1 MNKIYKLKFDKRRN
15 ELVIVSEITAGA
27 GKEKSTGHL
36 ADLTALSPFR
46 KLLGT
51 LTPVALLTGLIAG
64 LLPAMALAADLPTGG
79 QIVGGQGSISTS
91 GNQMTIHQQTQNMAT
106 NWHSFDIGKN
116 NTVQFVQPNSSSVA
130 LNRVTGASGSQIMG
144 TLKANGQ
151 VFILNPNGVLFGK
164 NARVDVGGLV
174 ASTKNISTTD
184 FMKGQYTLS
193 GSGNPGAQV
202 VNQGSLTTSKGG
214 YIVLAGERVSNS
226 GTVTT
231 PSGKTILAAG
241 KTVTLQLDNGGL
253 TSVSVN
259 GSVVNALVE
268 NQGLISATNGQVY
281 LTAKGQ
287 DMLLNTVVNN
297 SGTVEAKG
305 LANRGGEIVLNG
317 GDSGVVSQS
326 GHLLADSQTGQGGKI
341 TLEGQNIHLAGGSLT
356 TATGKTG
363 GGEVYVGGGWQGQ
376 DSHIKNASKVV
387 MDKTATV
394 DVSATEN
401 GNGGT
406 AVLWSDDY
414 TNFRGTV
421 LAKGGAKSGD
431 GGRVET
437 SSHRNL
443 QASGAVDASARAGHG
458 GEWLLDPTDVT
469 IVGAGADT
477 GIDSATADGTDI
489 FTPTA
494 SGGQILNSSIVN
506 QLNAG
511 TSVTVKTSGTDTDGE
526 TGNITVNANI
536 IKTAGT
542 DAKLTLLADNNISTG
557 DNVSIGA
564 TTGKLNL
571 DLLAGNTTNNASIS
585 LGKFINIS
593 LNGGDLLADAGNSA
607 SGVSLTFMNNG
618 KIKGGNVTLNLS
630 RGLGGYAYNVNAD
643 NDLTINGSVTGSTGW
658 GAVLGFTAGGKLAMN
673 SPGSISLQA
682 NDPGNGGGRVLISGD
697 KGVTLNAAAG
707 TVTLNAAKAAT
718 NGVNI
723 TSGNGAVSIT
733 NMVQDGSNGMTLTNA
748 NISSK
753 DGIVLNGTTFW
764 GQAVV
769 MSGVNLTTGGDVD
782 ITGLAKN
789 LTTGGL
795 GAASSSGVQLSG
807 SNISSTGGNITL
819 TGTAGTDIS
828 HPSISSLQV
837 SNSTLTTNNA
847 LTLNGTTETTTGVKV
862 TGSTLSAATL
872 NVNGVAHVQGTGF
885 SLATSQLLGGLAD
898 LTNVSLSSAG
908 SAAGAQNVLDNSIVN
923 DANRDTLLAKR
934 IENMTS
940 VEMNGTAIFDDSA
953 KSDKGW
959 THDYSSVDTPNGGW
973 IFNNTSVT
981 AGGDVNLKG
990 VAFTNATVTVSN
1002 GSLTLDN
1009 GGAVPLT
1016 GTTVTVNDG
1025 AVSVHSG
1032 GGNIDL
1038 TKGNISAK
1046 RDITLKTDNGTVL
1059 ISGTNATVKANIT
1072 SSDGDIMITGNSGNS
1087 MGVRLVNANLTSIN
1101 MSINGS
1107 AIGGSNDD
1115 MASFGAVS
1123 LFGAD
1128 EFHVANTGHGEM
1140 NGYVNN
1146 YLDLTRN
1153 GAIVIGQIFAG
1164 GDTNVVFDGSFDI
1177 KGDAFTTGAKPS
1189 STYDIFF
1196 NNGSS
1201 SITFKGGKSSMTSCS
1216 HGVYTRFSAYS
1227 ATHTTNFILDGA
1239 DFVFNVTAGTAPHQG
1254 LSMLGTIEF
1263 NKYTSGFAFSGNGNA
1278 QLNIHTSSQEEGIY
1292 LNRLTNKDL
1301 LGNFSLNVT
1310 NDIGDAIVMLGH
1322 TAVNLVNATITG
1334 TSGTGAGFRLEST
1347 DKSNVS
1353 LGNNTITGISKTGS
1367 GIKLIGNNI
1376 TLSNGTLNGTSGNGS
1391 GVVLTGGSNYTLD
1404 GASVTGTA
1412 ADGSGIAVNGTL
1424 TVNNGTV
1431 VKGLATGGG
1440 SGVTVSGD
1448 LVTDSGDGISIT
1460 GTAFSGD
1467 GVKVDGDTT
1476 LTNAMLNGRADS
1488 GNGVN
1493 IAGNLTTDS
1502 STQVSG
1508 HAASGTG
1515 VNLGAALTGASV
1527 KGSSDTGTG
1536 VQLADNAVVTEA
1548 VLNGTSASG
1557 DGVTFTGNVKM
1568 DDTSAAKLN
1577 ASSTSGTGLK
1587 LADNANVSIQTI
1599 TKVTQEKKDADGNP
1613 VLDAD
1618 GNPETETITTQAP
1631 VTTPVTLTGTSEQ
1644 GSGIATEGNVSI
1656 SGIVLNG
1663 STTADT
1669 GTGVS
1674 LGGNLTIAD
1683 DISGVTAGATGNGTA
1698 LVVNNASIHSDGYTD
1713 SGKDFVINASV
1724 SGNGTAIKTQGSS
1737 QLDEVVLNGNA
1748 TGGGTAVELGG
1759 QVSGANITGTSD
1771 SGTAVRVTDG
1781 AGVDGSA
1788 VKGHSDS
1795 GTGLQV
1801 SGNASLN
1808 NSDLSGTTQ
1817 TGTGA
1822 AVTGSLTADTSSQ
1835 VTGSATQ
1842 DGGTGV
1848 TVDGSVTGAT
1858 VTGDAT
1864 SGDAVRIA
1872 DGSQLTGADIKGT
1885 SVTGSGIKTQ
1895 GNVSLEGGTQLAGG
1909 SQQGA
1914 ALDVSGTL
1922 NHDPDSSVTTTPD
1935 NTGSVIGNENIH
1947 EVIPVVPP
1955 MPDEGGNNQP
1965 DQKPG
1970 GDTDKPTVPSEPDQK
1985 PGGDT
1990 DKPTVPSEPDQKPG
2004 GDTDKPTVPS
2014 EPDHNQ
2020 EHDHNQSHNAS
2031 LRKQAEVN
2039 SLRQG
2044 AANAQVTQMNRAS
2057 QDGFH
2062 AAGSPPVPVS
2072 GYQPAE
2078 QTVDISLCDDSDCQS
2093 ESLDAGRPAQ
2103 GRAKTSG
2110 R

>member
-1 MNKIYKLKFDKRRN
+1 MNRIYKLKFDKRRN

-144 TLKANGQ
+144 ILKANGQ

-819 TGTAGTDIS
+819 TGTAGTDVS

-847 LTLNGTTETTTGVKV
+847 LTLNGTTDTTTGVKV

-872 NVNGVAHVQGTGF
+872 NVNGVARVQGTGF

-1412 ADGSGIAVNGTL
+1412 AAGSGIAVNGTL

-1440 SGVTVSGD
+1440 NGVTVSGD

-1548 VLNGTSASG
+1548 VLNGSSTSG
-1557 DGVTFTGNVKM
+1557 DGVAVTGSVTL

-1872 DGSQLTGADIKGT
+1872 DGSQFTGADIKGT

-1955 MPDEGGNNQP
+1955 MPDEGGNNQ
-1965 DQKPG
+1965 
-1970 GDTDKPTVPSEPDQK
+1970 
-1985 PGGDT
+1985 
-1990 DKPTVPSEPDQKPG
+1990 PDQKPG

>member
-27 GKEKSTGHL
+27 GKERSTGHI

-872 NVNGVAHVQGTGF
+872 NVNGVARVQGTGF

-953 KSDKGW
+953 KADKGW

-1059 ISGTNATVKANIT
+1059 ISGANATVKANIT

-1216 HGVYTRFSAYS
+1216 HGVYTRFSAYV

-1263 NKYTSGFAFSGNGNA
+1263 NKYSSGFAFSGNGNV

-1301 LGNFSLNVT
+1301 LGDFSLNVT

-1440 SGVTVSGD
+1440 NGVTVSGD

-1460 GTAFSGD
+1460 GTASSGD
-1467 GVKVDGDTT
+1467 GIKVDGDTT

-1548 VLNGTSASG
+1548 VLNGSSTSG
-1557 DGVTFTGNVKM
+1557 DGVAVTGSVTL
-1568 DDTSAAKLN
+1568 DDTSAAALN

-1587 LADNANVSIQTI
+1587 FADNANVSIQTI

-1872 DGSQLTGADIKGT
+1872 DGSQFTGADIKGT
-1885 SVTGSGIKTQ
+1885 SVTGTGIKTQ
-1895 GNVSLEGGTQLAGG
+1895 GNVSLEGGAKLAGG
-1909 SQQGA
+1909 SEQGA

-1935 NTGSVIGNENIH
+1935 NTGSVIGHENIH

-1955 MPDEGGNNQP
+1955 MPDEGGNNQ
-1965 DQKPG
+1965 
-1970 GDTDKPTVPSEPDQK
+1970 PDQK

>member
-15 ELVIVSEITAGA
+15 ELVVVSEITAGM
-27 GKEKSTGHL
+27 GKEKTTGQL
-36 ADLTALSPFR
+36 ADLVALSPFR

-91 GNQMTIHQQTQNMAT
+91 GNQMTIHQQTQNMAA

-387 MDKTATV
+387 MDKAATV

-607 SGVSLTFMNNG
+607 SGVSLTFVNNG

-819 TGTAGTDIS
+819 TGTAGTDVS

-837 SNSTLTTNNA
+837 SNSTFTTNNA

-872 NVNGVAHVQGTGF
+872 NVNGVARVQGTGF

-1059 ISGTNATVKANIT
+1059 ISGANATVKANIT
-1072 SSDGDIMITGNSGNS
+1072 SSDGDIMITGNSGTS

-1201 SITFKGGKSSMTSCS
+1201 SITFKGGKSSLTSCS

-1412 ADGSGIAVNGTL
+1412 AAGSGIAVNGTL

-1440 SGVTVSGD
+1440 NGVTVSGD
-1448 LVTDSGDGISIT
+1448 LVTDSGDGISIS
-1460 GTAFSGD
+1460 GTASSGD
-1467 GVKVDGDTT
+1467 GIKVDGDTT
-1476 LTNAMLNGRADS
+1476 LTNATLNGGADS
-1488 GNGVN
+1488 GVGVN

-1599 TKVTQEKKDADGNP
+1599 TKVTQEKKDSDGNP

-1872 DGSQLTGADIKGT
+1872 DGSQFTGADIKGT

-1955 MPDEGGNNQP
+1955 VPDE
-1965 DQKPG
+1965 G

-2020 EHDHNQSHNAS
+2020 EHDHNHSHNAS

-2062 AAGSPPVPVS
+2062 AAGSPSVPVS

-2078 QTVDISLCDDSDCQS
+2078 QTVDISLCDGSDCQS
-2093 ESLDAGRPAQ
+2093 ESLDAGTPSQ
-2103 GRAKTSG
+2103 GRAKASG

>member
-27 GKEKSTGHL
+27 GKERSTGHI

-106 NWHSFDIGKN
+106 NWYSFDIGKN

-174 ASTKNISTTD
+174 AATKNISTTD

-387 MDKTATV
+387 MDKAATV

-789 LTTGGL
+789 LTTGVL

-819 TGTAGTDIS
+819 TGTAGTDVS

-872 NVNGVAHVQGTGF
+872 NVNGVARVQGTGF

-1046 RDITLKTDNGTVL
+1046 GNITLKADAGSIA
-1059 ISGTNATVKANIT
+1059 ISGTNASVKANIT
-1072 SSDGDIMITGNSGNS
+1072 STEGGVNLVSMQAINITNANFLADKDISLNVASEVMGTLGIGNASFTSQSGDVDLFLDTKKINRIYTTADSQYGGLIFSGENSFEAKNINISALSSKDAHGFSLLFESGAILNLKGETHINASNESDGTGRMDAALGIRYRRAQINVSDGDLYITANALSGSAILSFLTTGQWADGGFEFVLNNSNLYIDANSKFWYGITLGGYGGSTYANGLTFKGKGNVSVHGQGALGGIIFSRLYTGELDGNVQLTGVGGRAAGIDASLNTVFQGGVSLSGS
-1087 MGVRLVNANLTSIN
+1087 SADDVGVLLSFGPGIQEHNMNLNGSN
-1101 MSINGS
+1101 VAGSSENGS
-1107 AIGGSNDD
+1107 AGILIEGKNI
-1115 MASFGAVS
+1115 SF
-1123 LFGAD
+1123 
-1128 EFHVANTGHGEM
+1128 T
-1140 NGYVNN
+1140 
-1146 YLDLTRN
+1146 
-1153 GAIVIGQIFAG
+1153 
-1164 GDTNVVFDGSFDI
+1164 
-1177 KGDAFTTGAKPS
+1177 
-1189 STYDIFF
+1189 
-1196 NNGSS
+1196 
-1201 SITFKGGKSSMTSCS
+1201 
-1216 HGVYTRFSAYS
+1216 
-1227 ATHTTNFILDGA
+1227 
-1239 DFVFNVTAGTAPHQG
+1239 
-1254 LSMLGTIEF
+1254 
-1263 NKYTSGFAFSGNGNA
+1263 
-1278 QLNIHTSSQEEGIY
+1278 
-1292 LNRLTNKDL
+1292 
-1301 LGNFSLNVT
+1301 
-1310 NDIGDAIVMLGH
+1310 
-1322 TAVNLVNATITG
+1322 
-1334 TSGTGAGFRLEST
+1334 
-1347 DKSNVS
+1347 
-1353 LGNNTITGISKTGS
+1353 
-1367 GIKLIGNNI
+1367 
-1376 TLSNGTLNGTSGNGS
+1376 NGTLTGTATSGNGS
-1391 GVVLTGGSNYTLD
+1391 GVVLTGGGNYTLD
-1404 GASVTGTA
+1404 GASITGTA
-1412 ADGSGIAVNGTL
+1412 ADGSGIAVNGML
-1424 TVNNGTV
+1424 TVNNGTTV
-1431 VKGLATGGG
+1431 EGHATGSGN
-1440 SGVTVSGD
+1440 GVTVSGD
-1448 LVTDSGDGISIT
+1448 LATDSGDGISIS
-1460 GTAFSGD
+1460 GTASSGD
-1467 GVKVDGDTT
+1467 GIKVDGDTT
-1476 LTNAMLNGRADS
+1476 LTNATLNGGADS
-1488 GNGVN
+1488 GVGVN

-1548 VLNGTSASG
+1548 VLNGSSTSG
-1557 DGVTFTGNVKM
+1557 DGVAVTGSVTL
-1568 DDTSAAKLN
+1568 DDTSAAALN
-1577 ASSTSGTGLK
+1577 ASSTSGKGLK

-1618 GNPETETITTQAP
+1618 GNPETETITTHAP

-1713 SGKDFVINASV
+1713 SGRDFVINASV

-1970 GDTDKPTVPSEPDQK
+1970 GDTDKPTVPSEPD
-1985 PGGDT
+1985 
-1990 DKPTVPSEPDQKPG
+1990 
-2004 GDTDKPTVPS
+2004 
-2014 EPDHNQ
+2014 HNQ

>member
-15 ELVIVSEITAGA
+15 ELVVVSEITAGM
-27 GKEKSTGHL
+27 GKEKTTGQL
-36 ADLTALSPFR
+36 ADLVALSPFR

-91 GNQMTIHQQTQNMAT
+91 GNQMTIHQQTQNMAA

-387 MDKTATV
+387 MDKAATV

-795 GAASSSGVQLSG
+795 GVASSSGVQLSG
-807 SNISSTGGNITL
+807 SNITSTGGNITL
-819 TGTAGTDIS
+819 TGTAGTDVS

-837 SNSTLTTNNA
+837 SNSTFTTNNA

-872 NVNGVAHVQGTGF
+872 NVNGVARVQGTGF

-1059 ISGTNATVKANIT
+1059 ISGANATVKANIT
-1072 SSDGDIMITGNSGNS
+1072 SSDGDIMITGNSGTS

-1201 SITFKGGKSSMTSCS
+1201 SITFKGGKSSLTSCS

-1412 ADGSGIAVNGTL
+1412 AAGSGIAVNGTL

-1440 SGVTVSGD
+1440 NGVTVSGD
-1448 LVTDSGDGISIT
+1448 LVTDSGDGISIS
-1460 GTAFSGD
+1460 GTASSGD
-1467 GVKVDGDTT
+1467 GIKVDGDTT
-1476 LTNAMLNGRADS
+1476 LTNATLNGGADS
-1488 GNGVN
+1488 GVGVN

-1599 TKVTQEKKDADGNP
+1599 TKVTQEKKDSDGNP

-1872 DGSQLTGADIKGT
+1872 DGSQFTGADIKGT

-1955 MPDEGGNNQP
+1955 VPDE
-1965 DQKPG
+1965 G

-2062 AAGSPPVPVS
+2062 AAGSPSVPVS

-2078 QTVDISLCDDSDCQS
+2078 QTVDISLCDGSDCQS
-2093 ESLDAGRPAQ
+2093 ESLDAGTPSQ
-2103 GRAKTSG
+2103 GRAKASG

>member
-1 MNKIYKLKFDKRRN
+1 
-15 ELVIVSEITAGA
+15 
-27 GKEKSTGHL
+27 
-36 ADLTALSPFR
+36 
-46 KLLGT
+46 

-819 TGTAGTDIS
+819 TGTAGTDVS

-837 SNSTLTTNNA
+837 SNSTLTTNNV

-872 NVNGVAHVQGTGF
+872 NVNGVARVQGTGF

-1548 VLNGTSASG
+1548 VLNGSSTSG
-1557 DGVTFTGNVKM
+1557 DGVAVTGSVTL

-1872 DGSQLTGADIKGT
+1872 DGSQFTGADIKGT

-1955 MPDEGGNNQP
+1955 VPDEGGNNQ
-1965 DQKPG
+1965 
-1970 GDTDKPTVPSEPDQK
+1970 
-1985 PGGDT
+1985 
-1990 DKPTVPSEPDQKPG
+1990 PDQKPG

>member
-15 ELVIVSEITAGA
+15 ELVVVSEITAGM
-27 GKEKSTGHL
+27 GKEKTTGQL
-36 ADLTALSPFR
+36 ADLVALSPFR

-91 GNQMTIHQQTQNMAT
+91 GNQMTIHQQTQNMAA

-387 MDKTATV
+387 MDKAATV

-819 TGTAGTDIS
+819 TGTAGTDVS

-837 SNSTLTTNNA
+837 SNSTFTTNNA

-872 NVNGVAHVQGTGF
+872 NVNGVARVQGTGF

-1059 ISGTNATVKANIT
+1059 ISGANATVKANIT
-1072 SSDGDIMITGNSGNS
+1072 SSDGDIMITGNSGTS

-1201 SITFKGGKSSMTSCS
+1201 SITFKGGKSSLTSCS

-1412 ADGSGIAVNGTL
+1412 AAGSGIAVNGTL

-1440 SGVTVSGD
+1440 NGVTVSGD
-1448 LVTDSGDGISIT
+1448 LVTDSGDGISIS
-1460 GTAFSGD
+1460 GTASSGD
-1467 GVKVDGDTT
+1467 GIKVDGNTT
-1476 LTNAMLNGRADS
+1476 LTNATLNGGADS
-1488 GNGVN
+1488 GVGVN

-1599 TKVTQEKKDADGNP
+1599 TKVTQEKKDSDGNP

-1872 DGSQLTGADIKGT
+1872 DGSQFTGADIKGT

-1955 MPDEGGNNQP
+1955 VPDE
-1965 DQKPG
+1965 
-1970 GDTDKPTVPSEPDQK
+1970 
-1985 PGGDT
+1985 GGDT

-2062 AAGSPPVPVS
+2062 AAGSPSVPVS

-2078 QTVDISLCDDSDCQS
+2078 QTVDISLCDGSDCQS
-2093 ESLDAGRPAQ
+2093 ESLDAGTPSQ
-2103 GRAKTSG
+2103 GRAKASG

>member
-27 GKEKSTGHL
+27 GKERSTGHI

-174 ASTKNISTTD
+174 AATKNISTTD

-819 TGTAGTDIS
+819 TGTAGTDVS

-847 LTLNGTTETTTGVKV
+847 LTLNGTTDTTTGVKV

-1412 ADGSGIAVNGTL
+1412 AAGSGIAVNGTL

-1440 SGVTVSGD
+1440 NGVTVSGD

-1548 VLNGTSASG
+1548 VLNGSSTSG
-1557 DGVTFTGNVKM
+1557 DGVAVTGSVTL

-1955 MPDEGGNNQP
+1955 VPDEGGNNQ
-1965 DQKPG
+1965 
-1970 GDTDKPTVPSEPDQK
+1970 
-1985 PGGDT
+1985 
-1990 DKPTVPSEPDQKPG
+1990 PDQKPG

>member
-27 GKEKSTGHL
+27 GKERSTGHI

-174 ASTKNISTTD
+174 AATKNISTTD

-443 QASGAVDASARAGHG
+443 QTSGAVDASARAGHG

-819 TGTAGTDIS
+819 TGTAGTDVS

-862 TGSTLSAATL
+862 TGSTFSAATL
-872 NVNGVAHVQGTGF
+872 NVNGVASVQGTGF

-953 KSDKGW
+953 KADKGW

-1046 RDITLKTDNGTVL
+1046 GNITLKADAGSIA
-1059 ISGTNATVKANIT
+1059 ISGTNASVKANIT
-1072 SSDGDIMITGNSGNS
+1072 STEGGVNLVSMQAINITNANFLADKDISLNVASEVMGTLGIGNASFTSQSGDVDLFLDTKKITSIKTTGDSQSGGLIFSGENSFEAKNINISALSSKDAYGYSLLFESGAVLNLKGETHINASNEGDGTRRPDAALGIRYRRAQINVSDGDLYITASALSGSAIFSFLTAGQWADGGFEFVLNNSNLYIDANSKFGSGITLGGYGGSTYANGLTFKGNGNVSVHAQGAVGGIALSRLYTGELDGNVQLTGVGGSAAGIDASLNTVFQGGVSLSGSSADDVGILLSFGPGIQEHN
-1087 MGVRLVNANLTSIN
+1087 MNLNGSN
-1101 MSINGS
+1101 VAGSSENGS
-1107 AIGGSNDD
+1107 AGILIEGKNI
-1115 MASFGAVS
+1115 SF
-1123 LFGAD
+1123 
-1128 EFHVANTGHGEM
+1128 T
-1140 NGYVNN
+1140 
-1146 YLDLTRN
+1146 
-1153 GAIVIGQIFAG
+1153 
-1164 GDTNVVFDGSFDI
+1164 
-1177 KGDAFTTGAKPS
+1177 
-1189 STYDIFF
+1189 
-1196 NNGSS
+1196 
-1201 SITFKGGKSSMTSCS
+1201 
-1216 HGVYTRFSAYS
+1216 
-1227 ATHTTNFILDGA
+1227 
-1239 DFVFNVTAGTAPHQG
+1239 
-1254 LSMLGTIEF
+1254 
-1263 NKYTSGFAFSGNGNA
+1263 
-1278 QLNIHTSSQEEGIY
+1278 
-1292 LNRLTNKDL
+1292 
-1301 LGNFSLNVT
+1301 
-1310 NDIGDAIVMLGH
+1310 
-1322 TAVNLVNATITG
+1322 
-1334 TSGTGAGFRLEST
+1334 
-1347 DKSNVS
+1347 
-1353 LGNNTITGISKTGS
+1353 
-1367 GIKLIGNNI
+1367 
-1376 TLSNGTLNGTSGNGS
+1376 NGTLTGTATSGNGS
-1391 GVVLTGGSNYTLD
+1391 GVVLTGGGNYTLD
-1404 GASVTGTA
+1404 GASITGTA
-1412 ADGSGIAVNGTL
+1412 ADGSGIAVNGML
-1424 TVNNGTV
+1424 TVNNGTTV
-1431 VKGLATGGG
+1431 EGHATGSGN
-1440 SGVTVSGD
+1440 GVTVSGD
-1448 LVTDSGDGISIT
+1448 LATDSGDGISIS
-1460 GTAFSGD
+1460 GTASSGD
-1467 GVKVDGDTT
+1467 GIKVDSDTT

-1548 VLNGTSASG
+1548 VLNGSSTSG
-1557 DGVTFTGNVKM
+1557 DGVAVTGSVTL
-1568 DDTSAAKLN
+1568 DDTSAAALN

-1644 GSGIATEGNVSI
+1644 GSGIASEGNVSI

-1713 SGKDFVINASV
+1713 SGRDFVINASV

-1955 MPDEGGNNQP
+1955 VPDE
-1965 DQKPG
+1965 
-1970 GDTDKPTVPSEPDQK
+1970 
-1985 PGGDT
+1985 GGDT

-2062 AAGSPPVPVS
+2062 AAGSPSVPVS

-2078 QTVDISLCDDSDCQS
+2078 QTVDISLCDGSDCQS
-2093 ESLDAGRPAQ
+2093 ESLDAGTPSQ
-2103 GRAKTSG
+2103 GRAKASG

>member
-27 GKEKSTGHL
+27 GKERSTGHI

-174 ASTKNISTTD
+174 AATKNISTTD

-421 LAKGGAKSGD
+421 LAKGGAKLGD

-571 DLLAGNTTNNASIS
+571 DLLAGNTTNNASII

-658 GAVLGFTAGGKLAMN
+658 GAVLGFTAGGNLAMN

-682 NDPGNGGGRVLISGD
+682 NDAGNGGGRVLISGD

-795 GAASSSGVQLSG
+795 GVASSSGVQLSG

-819 TGTAGTDIS
+819 TGTAGTDVS

-872 NVNGVAHVQGTGF
+872 NVNGVARVQGTGF

-953 KSDKGW
+953 KADKGW
-959 THDYSSVDTPNGGW
+959 THDYSSVDMPNGGW

-1046 RDITLKTDNGTVL
+1046 GNITLKADAGSIA
-1059 ISGTNATVKANIT
+1059 ISGTNASVKANIT
-1072 SSDGDIMITGNSGNS
+1072 STEGGVNLVSMQAINITNANFVADKDISLNVASEVMGTLGIGNASFTSQSGDVDLFLDTKKITSIKTTADSQSGGLIFSGENSFEAKNINISALSSKDAYGYSLLFESGAILNLKGETHINASNEGDGTRRPDAALGIRYRRAQINVSDGDLYITASALSGSAIFSFLTAGQWADGGFEFVLNNSNLYIDANSKFGSGITLGGYGGSTYANGLTFKGNGNVSVHAQGAVGGIALSRLYTGELDGNVQLTGVGGSAAGIDASLNTVFQGGVSLSGSSADDVGILLSFGPGIQEHN
-1087 MGVRLVNANLTSIN
+1087 MNLNGSN
-1101 MSINGS
+1101 VAGSSENGS
-1107 AIGGSNDD
+1107 AGI
-1115 MASFGAVS
+1115 
-1123 LFGAD
+1123 L
-1128 EFHVANTGHGEM
+1128 
-1140 NGYVNN
+1140 
-1146 YLDLTRN
+1146 
-1153 GAIVIGQIFAG
+1153 
-1164 GDTNVVFDGSFDI
+1164 I
-1177 KGDAFTTGAKPS
+1177 KGKNISFT
-1189 STYDIFF
+1189 
-1196 NNGSS
+1196 
-1201 SITFKGGKSSMTSCS
+1201 
-1216 HGVYTRFSAYS
+1216 
-1227 ATHTTNFILDGA
+1227 
-1239 DFVFNVTAGTAPHQG
+1239 
-1254 LSMLGTIEF
+1254 
-1263 NKYTSGFAFSGNGNA
+1263 
-1278 QLNIHTSSQEEGIY
+1278 
-1292 LNRLTNKDL
+1292 
-1301 LGNFSLNVT
+1301 
-1310 NDIGDAIVMLGH
+1310 
-1322 TAVNLVNATITG
+1322 
-1334 TSGTGAGFRLEST
+1334 
-1347 DKSNVS
+1347 
-1353 LGNNTITGISKTGS
+1353 
-1367 GIKLIGNNI
+1367 
-1376 TLSNGTLNGTSGNGS
+1376 NGTLTGTATSGNGS
-1391 GVVLTGGSNYTLD
+1391 GVVLTGGGNYTLD
-1404 GASVTGTA
+1404 GASITGTA
-1412 ADGSGIAVNGTL
+1412 ADGSGIAVNGML
-1424 TVNNGTV
+1424 TVNNGTTV
-1431 VKGLATGGG
+1431 EGHATGSGN
-1440 SGVTVSGD
+1440 GVTVSGD
-1448 LVTDSGDGISIT
+1448 LATDSGDGISIS
-1460 GTAFSGD
+1460 GTASSGD
-1467 GVKVDGDTT
+1467 GIKVDGDTT

-1548 VLNGTSASG
+1548 VLNGSSTSG
-1557 DGVTFTGNVKM
+1557 DGVAVTGSVTL
-1568 DDTSAAKLN
+1568 DDTSAAALN

-1713 SGKDFVINASV
+1713 SGRDFVINASV

-1955 MPDEGGNNQP
+1955 VPDE
-1965 DQKPG
+1965 
-1970 GDTDKPTVPSEPDQK
+1970 
-1985 PGGDT
+1985 GGDT

-2062 AAGSPPVPVS
+2062 AAGSPSVPVS

-2078 QTVDISLCDDSDCQS
+2078 QTVDISLCDGSDCQS
-2093 ESLDAGRPAQ
+2093 ESLDAGTPSQ
-2103 GRAKTSG
+2103 GRAKASG

>member
-27 GKEKSTGHL
+27 GKERSTGHI

-106 NWHSFDIGKN
+106 NWYSFDIGKN

-174 ASTKNISTTD
+174 AATKNISTTD

-387 MDKTATV
+387 MDKAATV

-437 SSHRNL
+437 SSLRNL

-789 LTTGGL
+789 LTTGVL

-819 TGTAGTDIS
+819 TGTAGTDVS

-872 NVNGVAHVQGTGF
+872 NVNGVARVQGTGF

-1016 GTTVTVNDG
+1016 STTVTVNDG

-1046 RDITLKTDNGTVL
+1046 GNITLKADAGSIA
-1059 ISGTNATVKANIT
+1059 ISGTNASVKANIT
-1072 SSDGDIMITGNSGNS
+1072 STEGGVNLVSMQAINITNANFLADKDISLNVASEVMGTLGIGNASFTSQSGDVDLFLDTKKINRIYTTADSQYGGLIFSGENSFEAKNINISALSSKDAHGFSLLFESGAILNLKGETHINASNESDGTGRMDAALGIRYRRAQINVSDGDLYITANALSGSAILSFLTTGQWADGGFEFVLNNSNLYIDANSKFWYGITLGGYGGSTYANGLTFKGKGNVSVHGQGALGGIIFSRLYTGELDGNVQLTGVGGRAAGIDASLNTVFQGGVSLSGS
-1087 MGVRLVNANLTSIN
+1087 SADDVGVLLSFGPGIQEHNMNLNGSN
-1101 MSINGS
+1101 VAGSSENGS
-1107 AIGGSNDD
+1107 AGILIEGKNI
-1115 MASFGAVS
+1115 SF
-1123 LFGAD
+1123 
-1128 EFHVANTGHGEM
+1128 T
-1140 NGYVNN
+1140 
-1146 YLDLTRN
+1146 
-1153 GAIVIGQIFAG
+1153 
-1164 GDTNVVFDGSFDI
+1164 
-1177 KGDAFTTGAKPS
+1177 
-1189 STYDIFF
+1189 
-1196 NNGSS
+1196 
-1201 SITFKGGKSSMTSCS
+1201 
-1216 HGVYTRFSAYS
+1216 
-1227 ATHTTNFILDGA
+1227 
-1239 DFVFNVTAGTAPHQG
+1239 
-1254 LSMLGTIEF
+1254 
-1263 NKYTSGFAFSGNGNA
+1263 
-1278 QLNIHTSSQEEGIY
+1278 
-1292 LNRLTNKDL
+1292 
-1301 LGNFSLNVT
+1301 
-1310 NDIGDAIVMLGH
+1310 
-1322 TAVNLVNATITG
+1322 
-1334 TSGTGAGFRLEST
+1334 
-1347 DKSNVS
+1347 
-1353 LGNNTITGISKTGS
+1353 
-1367 GIKLIGNNI
+1367 
-1376 TLSNGTLNGTSGNGS
+1376 NGTLTGTATSGNGS
-1391 GVVLTGGSNYTLD
+1391 GVVLTGGGNYTLD
-1404 GASVTGTA
+1404 GASITGTA
-1412 ADGSGIAVNGTL
+1412 ADGSGIAVNGML
-1424 TVNNGTV
+1424 TVNNGTTV
-1431 VKGLATGGG
+1431 EGHATGSGN
-1440 SGVTVSGD
+1440 GVTVSGD
-1448 LVTDSGDGISIT
+1448 LATDSGDGISIS
-1460 GTAFSGD
+1460 GTASSGD
-1467 GVKVDGDTT
+1467 GIKVDGDTT
-1476 LTNAMLNGRADS
+1476 LTNATLNGGADS
-1488 GNGVN
+1488 GVGVN

-1548 VLNGTSASG
+1548 VLNGSSTSG
-1557 DGVTFTGNVKM
+1557 DGVAVTGSVTL
-1568 DDTSAAKLN
+1568 DDTSAAALN

-1618 GNPETETITTQAP
+1618 GNPETETITTHAP

-1713 SGKDFVINASV
+1713 SGRDFVINASV

-1970 GDTDKPTVPSEPDQK
+1970 GDTDKPTVPSEPD
-1985 PGGDT
+1985 
-1990 DKPTVPSEPDQKPG
+1990 
-2004 GDTDKPTVPS
+2004 
-2014 EPDHNQ
+2014 HNQ

>member
-15 ELVIVSEITAGA
+15 ELVVVSEITAGM
-27 GKEKSTGHL
+27 GKEKTTGQL
-36 ADLTALSPFR
+36 ADLVALSPFR

-91 GNQMTIHQQTQNMAT
+91 GNQMTIHQQTQNMAA

-387 MDKTATV
+387 MDKAATV

-819 TGTAGTDIS
+819 TGTAGTDVS

-837 SNSTLTTNNA
+837 SNSTFTTNNA

-872 NVNGVAHVQGTGF
+872 NVNGVARVQGTGF

-1059 ISGTNATVKANIT
+1059 ISGANATVKANIT
-1072 SSDGDIMITGNSGNS
+1072 SSDGDIMITGNSGTS

-1177 KGDAFTTGAKPS
+1177 KGDAFPTGAKPS

-1201 SITFKGGKSSMTSCS
+1201 SITFKGGKSSLTSCS

-1412 ADGSGIAVNGTL
+1412 AAGSGIAVNGTL

-1440 SGVTVSGD
+1440 NGVTVSGD
-1448 LVTDSGDGISIT
+1448 LVTDSGDGISIS
-1460 GTAFSGD
+1460 GTASSGD
-1467 GVKVDGDTT
+1467 GIKVDGDTT
-1476 LTNAMLNGRADS
+1476 LTNATLNGGADS
-1488 GNGVN
+1488 GVGVN

-1599 TKVTQEKKDADGNP
+1599 TKVTQEKKDSDGNP

-1872 DGSQLTGADIKGT
+1872 DGSQFTGADIKGT

-1955 MPDEGGNNQP
+1955 VPDE
-1965 DQKPG
+1965 G

-2062 AAGSPPVPVS
+2062 AAGSPSVPVS

-2078 QTVDISLCDDSDCQS
+2078 QTVDISLCDGSDCQS
-2093 ESLDAGRPAQ
+2093 ESLDAGTPSQ
-2103 GRAKTSG
+2103 GRAKASG

>member
-15 ELVIVSEITAGA
+15 ELVVVSEITAGM
-27 GKEKSTGHL
+27 GKEKTTGQL
-36 ADLTALSPFR
+36 ADLVALSPFR

-91 GNQMTIHQQTQNMAT
+91 GNQMTIHQQTQNMAA

-387 MDKTATV
+387 MDKAATV

-607 SGVSLTFMNNG
+607 SGVSLTFVNNG

-819 TGTAGTDIS
+819 TGTAGTDVS

-837 SNSTLTTNNA
+837 SNSTFTTNNA

-872 NVNGVAHVQGTGF
+872 NVNGVARVQGTGF

-1059 ISGTNATVKANIT
+1059 ISGANATVKANIT
-1072 SSDGDIMITGNSGNS
+1072 SSDGDIMITGNSGTS

-1201 SITFKGGKSSMTSCS
+1201 SITFKGGKSSLTSCS

-1412 ADGSGIAVNGTL
+1412 AAGSGIAVNGTL

-1440 SGVTVSGD
+1440 NGVTVSGD
-1448 LVTDSGDGISIT
+1448 LVTDSGDGISIS
-1460 GTAFSGD
+1460 GTASSGD
-1467 GVKVDGDTT
+1467 GIKVDGDTT
-1476 LTNAMLNGRADS
+1476 LTNATLNGGADS
-1488 GNGVN
+1488 GVGVN

-1599 TKVTQEKKDADGNP
+1599 TKVTQEKKDSDGNP

-1872 DGSQLTGADIKGT
+1872 DGSQFTGADIKGT

-1955 MPDEGGNNQP
+1955 VPDE
-1965 DQKPG
+1965 G

-2062 AAGSPPVPVS
+2062 AAGSPSVPVS

-2078 QTVDISLCDDSDCQS
+2078 QTVDISLCDGSDCQS
-2093 ESLDAGRPAQ
+2093 ESLDAGTPSQ
-2103 GRAKTSG
+2103 GRAKASG

>member
-27 GKEKSTGHL
+27 GKERSTGHI

-174 ASTKNISTTD
+174 AATKNISTTD

-387 MDKTATV
+387 MDKAATV

-789 LTTGGL
+789 LTTGVL
-795 GAASSSGVQLSG
+795 GEASSSGVQLSG

-819 TGTAGTDIS
+819 TGTAGTDVS

-872 NVNGVAHVQGTGF
+872 NVNGVARVQGTGF

-1046 RDITLKTDNGTVL
+1046 GNITLKADAGSIA
-1059 ISGTNATVKANIT
+1059 ISGTNASVKANIT
-1072 SSDGDIMITGNSGNS
+1072 STEGGVNLVSMQAINITNANFLADKDISLNVASEVMGTLGIGNASFTSQSGDVDLFLDTKKINRIYTTADSQYGGLIFSGENSFEAKNINISALSSKDAHGFSLLFESGAILNLKGETHINASNESDGTGRMDAALGIRYRRAQINVSDGDLYITANALSGSAILSFLTTGQWADGGFEFVLNNSNLYIDANSKFWYGITLGGYGGSTYANGLTFKGKGNVSVHGQGALGGIIFSRLYTGELDGNVQLTGVGGRAAGIDASLNTVFQGGVSLSGS
-1087 MGVRLVNANLTSIN
+1087 SADDVGVLLSFGPGIQEHNMNLNGSN
-1101 MSINGS
+1101 VAGSSENGS
-1107 AIGGSNDD
+1107 AGILIEGKNI
-1115 MASFGAVS
+1115 SF
-1123 LFGAD
+1123 
-1128 EFHVANTGHGEM
+1128 T
-1140 NGYVNN
+1140 
-1146 YLDLTRN
+1146 
-1153 GAIVIGQIFAG
+1153 
-1164 GDTNVVFDGSFDI
+1164 
-1177 KGDAFTTGAKPS
+1177 
-1189 STYDIFF
+1189 
-1196 NNGSS
+1196 
-1201 SITFKGGKSSMTSCS
+1201 
-1216 HGVYTRFSAYS
+1216 
-1227 ATHTTNFILDGA
+1227 
-1239 DFVFNVTAGTAPHQG
+1239 
-1254 LSMLGTIEF
+1254 
-1263 NKYTSGFAFSGNGNA
+1263 
-1278 QLNIHTSSQEEGIY
+1278 
-1292 LNRLTNKDL
+1292 
-1301 LGNFSLNVT
+1301 
-1310 NDIGDAIVMLGH
+1310 
-1322 TAVNLVNATITG
+1322 
-1334 TSGTGAGFRLEST
+1334 
-1347 DKSNVS
+1347 
-1353 LGNNTITGISKTGS
+1353 
-1367 GIKLIGNNI
+1367 
-1376 TLSNGTLNGTSGNGS
+1376 NGTLTGTATSGNGS
-1391 GVVLTGGSNYTLD
+1391 GVVLTGGGNYTLD
-1404 GASVTGTA
+1404 GASITGTA
-1412 ADGSGIAVNGTL
+1412 ADGSGIAVNGML
-1424 TVNNGTV
+1424 TVNNGTTV
-1431 VKGLATGGG
+1431 EGHATGSGN
-1440 SGVTVSGD
+1440 GVTVSGD
-1448 LVTDSGDGISIT
+1448 LATDSGDGISIS
-1460 GTAFSGD
+1460 GTASSGD
-1467 GVKVDGDTT
+1467 GIKVDGDTT
-1476 LTNAMLNGRADS
+1476 LTNATLNGGADS
-1488 GNGVN
+1488 GVGVN

-1548 VLNGTSASG
+1548 VLNGSSTSG
-1557 DGVTFTGNVKM
+1557 DGVAVTGSVTL
-1568 DDTSAAKLN
+1568 DDTSAAALN

-1618 GNPETETITTQAP
+1618 GNPETETITTHAP

-1713 SGKDFVINASV
+1713 SGRDFVINASV

-1970 GDTDKPTVPSEPDQK
+1970 GDTDKPTVPSEPD
-1985 PGGDT
+1985 
-1990 DKPTVPSEPDQKPG
+1990 
-2004 GDTDKPTVPS
+2004 
-2014 EPDHNQ
+2014 HNQ

>member
-27 GKEKSTGHL
+27 GKERSTGHI

-106 NWHSFDIGKN
+106 NWYSFDIGKN

-174 ASTKNISTTD
+174 AATKNISTTD

-387 MDKTATV
+387 MDKAATV

-789 LTTGGL
+789 LTTGVL

-819 TGTAGTDIS
+819 TGTAGTDVS

-872 NVNGVAHVQGTGF
+872 NVNGVARVQGTGF

-1016 GTTVTVNDG
+1016 STTVTVNDG

-1046 RDITLKTDNGTVL
+1046 GNITLKADAGSIA
-1059 ISGTNATVKANIT
+1059 ISGTNASVKANIT
-1072 SSDGDIMITGNSGNS
+1072 STEGGVNLVSMQAINITNANFLADKDISLNVASEVMGTLGIGNASFTSQSGDVDLFLDTKKINRIYTTADSQYGGLIFSGENSFEAKNINISALSSKDAHGFSLLFESGAILNLKGETHINASNESDGTGRMDAALGIRYRRAQINVSDGDLYITANALSGSAILSFLTTGQWADGGFEFVLNNSNLYIDANSKFWYGITLGGYGGSTYANGLTFKGKGNVSVHGQGALGGIIFSRLYTGELDGNVQLTGVGGRAAGIDASLNTVFQGGVSLSGS
-1087 MGVRLVNANLTSIN
+1087 SADDVGVLLSFGPGIQEHNMNLNGSN
-1101 MSINGS
+1101 VAGSSENGS
-1107 AIGGSNDD
+1107 AGILIEGKNI
-1115 MASFGAVS
+1115 SF
-1123 LFGAD
+1123 
-1128 EFHVANTGHGEM
+1128 T
-1140 NGYVNN
+1140 
-1146 YLDLTRN
+1146 
-1153 GAIVIGQIFAG
+1153 
-1164 GDTNVVFDGSFDI
+1164 
-1177 KGDAFTTGAKPS
+1177 
-1189 STYDIFF
+1189 
-1196 NNGSS
+1196 
-1201 SITFKGGKSSMTSCS
+1201 
-1216 HGVYTRFSAYS
+1216 
-1227 ATHTTNFILDGA
+1227 
-1239 DFVFNVTAGTAPHQG
+1239 
-1254 LSMLGTIEF
+1254 
-1263 NKYTSGFAFSGNGNA
+1263 
-1278 QLNIHTSSQEEGIY
+1278 
-1292 LNRLTNKDL
+1292 
-1301 LGNFSLNVT
+1301 
-1310 NDIGDAIVMLGH
+1310 
-1322 TAVNLVNATITG
+1322 
-1334 TSGTGAGFRLEST
+1334 
-1347 DKSNVS
+1347 
-1353 LGNNTITGISKTGS
+1353 
-1367 GIKLIGNNI
+1367 
-1376 TLSNGTLNGTSGNGS
+1376 NGTLTGTATSGNGS
-1391 GVVLTGGSNYTLD
+1391 GVVLTGGGNYTLD
-1404 GASVTGTA
+1404 GASITGTA
-1412 ADGSGIAVNGTL
+1412 ADGSGIAVNGML
-1424 TVNNGTV
+1424 TVNNGTTV
-1431 VKGLATGGG
+1431 EGHATGSGN
-1440 SGVTVSGD
+1440 GVTVSGD
-1448 LVTDSGDGISIT
+1448 LATDSGDGISIS
-1460 GTAFSGD
+1460 GTASSGD
-1467 GVKVDGDTT
+1467 GIKVDGDTT
-1476 LTNAMLNGRADS
+1476 LTNATLNGGADS
-1488 GNGVN
+1488 GVGVN

-1548 VLNGTSASG
+1548 VLNGSSTSG
-1557 DGVTFTGNVKM
+1557 DGVAVTGSVTL
-1568 DDTSAAKLN
+1568 DDTSAAALN

-1618 GNPETETITTQAP
+1618 GNPETETITTHAP

-1713 SGKDFVINASV
+1713 SGRDFVINASV

-1970 GDTDKPTVPSEPDQK
+1970 GDTDKPTVPSEPD
-1985 PGGDT
+1985 
-1990 DKPTVPSEPDQKPG
+1990 
-2004 GDTDKPTVPS
+2004 
-2014 EPDHNQ
+2014 HNQ

>member
-1 MNKIYKLKFDKRRN
+1 MNRIYKLKFDKRRN

-144 TLKANGQ
+144 ILKANGQ

-819 TGTAGTDIS
+819 TGTAGTDVS

-847 LTLNGTTETTTGVKV
+847 LTLNGTTDTTTGVKV

-872 NVNGVAHVQGTGF
+872 NVNGVARVQGTGF

-1412 ADGSGIAVNGTL
+1412 AAGSGIAVNGTL

-1440 SGVTVSGD
+1440 NGVTVSGD

-1872 DGSQLTGADIKGT
+1872 DGSQFTGADIKGT

-1955 MPDEGGNNQP
+1955 MPDEGGNNQ
-1965 DQKPG
+1965 
-1970 GDTDKPTVPSEPDQK
+1970 
-1985 PGGDT
+1985 
-1990 DKPTVPSEPDQKPG
+1990 PDQKPG